1 MVVVR
6 SSMVVEE
13 STESLKH
20 EIVAIERSASVD
32 PRLGR
37 PWGPV

>member
-6 SSMVVEE
+6 LLMVVEE
-13 STESLKH
+13 LMESLKH
-20 EIVAIERSASVD
+20 EIVAIERSASID
-32 PRLGR
+32 PCLGR